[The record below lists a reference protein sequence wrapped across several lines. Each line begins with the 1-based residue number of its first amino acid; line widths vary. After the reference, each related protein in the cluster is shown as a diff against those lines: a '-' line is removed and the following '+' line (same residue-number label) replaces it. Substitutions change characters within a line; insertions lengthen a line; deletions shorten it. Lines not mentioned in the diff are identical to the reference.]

1 MTSFRPLFKFI
12 YGVERMKKNIIY
24 KVSLFFLIAL
34 TVSIVIPGCT
44 QKEEETETVITTSPL
59 PESELLRTEDSGDF
73 VFAVYEDYVEV
84 TGYSGTSET
93 VTVPELYD
101 NTRIMSIGKSAFEG
115 NSSVKYVVLS
125 SNVVNIDTSAFS
137 RCKNLESIDMPGV
150 RSISPSAFKDSG
162 LRSVELPSVLE
173 NLGRYS
179 FSGTSLEIIT
189 LPGSI
194 VRSGDYVFSGCTS
207 LKSVTFDEG
216 FPEVSSRMFSGCT
229 ALTEVVISKGIK
241 TIGDYAFAYCTGL
254 KKVTVPSETAVKD
267 GAFYG
272 ISNLTICSESGSSA
286 ESYSKKYN
294 VTFEVVS

>member
-1 MTSFRPLFKFI
+1 MVKDI
-12 YGVERMKKNIIY
+12 VY
-24 KVSLFFLIAL
+24 KIPVFFLIVL
-34 TVSIVIPGCT
+34 TVFMVIPGCT
-44 QKEEETETVITTSPL
+44 EKEEKSETVITTSPL

-73 VFAVYEDYVEV
+73 VFAVYEDYTEV

-93 VTVPELYD
+93 VTVPEFYD
-101 NTRIMSIGKSAFEG
+101 NTKIMSIGKSAFEG
-115 NSSVKYVVLS
+115 NSSLKHVILS
-125 SNVVNIDTSAFS
+125 ANVVNIETSAFS

-162 LRSVELPSVLE
+162 LRSAELPDVLE

-207 LKSVTFDEG
+207 LKSVTFNDG
-216 FPEVSSRMFSGCT
+216 FSEISSRMFSACT
-229 ALTEVVISKGIK
+229 ALSEVVISSGVKA
-241 TIGDYAFAYCTGL
+241 IGDYAFAYCTGL
-254 KKVTVPSETAVKD
+254 KKITIPSETTVGD

-272 ISNLTICSESGSSA
+272 ISNLAICSGSGSPA
-286 ESYSKKYN
+286 ESYTKRYN
-294 VTFEVVS
+294 VTFEKVS

>member
-1 MTSFRPLFKFI
+1 MVKDI
-12 YGVERMKKNIIY
+12 VY
-24 KVSLFFLIAL
+24 KIPVFFLIVL
-34 TVSIVIPGCT
+34 TVFMVIPGCT
-44 QKEEETETVITTSPL
+44 EKEEKSETVITTSPL

-73 VFAVYEDYVEV
+73 VFAVYEDYTEV

-93 VTVPELYD
+93 VTVPEFYD
-101 NTRIMSIGKSAFEG
+101 NTKIMSIGKSAFEG
-115 NSSVKYVVLS
+115 NSSLKHVILS
-125 SNVVNIDTSAFS
+125 ANVVNIETSAFS

-162 LRSVELPSVLE
+162 LRSAELPDVLE

-207 LKSVTFDEG
+207 LKSVTFNDG
-216 FPEVSSRMFSGCT
+216 FSEISSRMFSGCT
-229 ALTEVVISKGIK
+229 ALSEVVISSGVKA
-241 TIGDYAFAYCTGL
+241 IGDYAFAYCTGL
-254 KKVTVPSETAVKD
+254 KKITIPSETTVGD

-272 ISNLTICSESGSSA
+272 ISNLAICSGSGSPA
-286 ESYSKKYN
+286 ESYTKRYN
-294 VTFEVVS
+294 VTFEKVS